1 MLSSRPDAGHND
13 EGMQRE
19 TLDLL
24 LIRLW
29 LNSIFELIYSEAF
42 SRCERSRYITAEG
55 VDGVTHS

>member
-1 MLSSRPDAGHND
+1 MRYSRPDAGHND

-29 LNSIFELIYSEAF
+29 LKQYF
-42 SRCERSRYITAEG
+42 R
-55 VDGVTHS
+55 VDLLCNFLTL